1 MAGPYVGTRDFY
13 PEDMQFRNAM
23 FAVIRSVCES
33 YGYLEY
39 SAPLLEPISLY
50 QSKSSEEIVN
60 DQVYRFTDRGDREVA
75 IRPEMTPTMARMVSA
90 RGMELIRP
98 VRWYSIANFMRYE
111 RPGKGRLREFY
122 QLNADLLGP
131 ATPAADAE
139 ILSLLIDILTA
150 FGAKQGDFL
159 LRVSDRRLFDSYVQH
174 TDKEVR
180 RSIGRLLDKREK
192 IGEEAFQEELR
203 RTADGP
209 LVDRVNSFLTIRL
222 EDLEKLG
229 QKGEIDA
236 AVGGHL
242 SAVSDILSA
251 QGKSAFLS
259 FDPGIVRGF
268 DYYTG
273 LIFEAQDLNPEN
285 RRAICGGGRFDRL
298 LGQMGKN
305 ELPAVGF
312 GLGDVTLEQFLRSR
326 GFLAD
331 ASPKKGCFFILFPES
346 RDASLKIASDLR
358 KAGVLVETSLEPSVK
373 IGKQMEAADKKGR
386 RFVLMMGGDELARGV
401 VRVKDLATGDQT
413 DVKPSDLSS
422 HLNRA

>member
-1 MAGPYVGTRDFY
+1 
-13 PEDMQFRNAM
+13 
-23 FAVIRSVCES
+23 
-33 YGYLEY
+33 
-39 SAPLLEPISLY
+39 
-50 QSKSSEEIVN
+50 
-60 DQVYRFTDRGDREVA
+60 
-75 IRPEMTPTMARMVSA
+75 
-90 RGMELIRP
+90 RP

-209 LVDRVNSFLTIRL
+209 LVDRVNSFLSIRL